1 MSDGADIQEG
11 AGTGERDLVKET
23 TKSIRKLF
31 KRKKSVD
38 KPPTV
43 DMLSFASIMTIL
55 LAFFIMLSSYAG
67 KPEHNATKVA
77 VESFQNA
84 LEAFGLSRIV
94 YGRSN
99 SFVNLAFVSKKSG
112 VKSDKEDTE
121 LVGRSFANMVDSE
134 IDIEYVKKGR
144 RMFFPTNID
153 FVDGG
158 VELLPSSKAYL
169 DNLAK
174 LIKDRDCKVIVCSYT
189 DEGFVSTVEHPTS
202 WQFTAERSSAVVN
215 YLYNGGNINYKRMT
229 AIGYGEHQPLLGAEA
244 SFNAGENSR
253 TNIIISN
260 GELW

>member
-1 MSDGADIQEG
+1 MSDGADVQEG
-11 AGTGERDLVKET
+11 VDTGERDLVKDT
-23 TKSIRKLF
+23 TKSISKLF
-31 KRKKSVD
+31 KKKKPGD
-38 KPPTV
+38 KPPVV
-43 DMLSFASIMTIL
+43 DMMSFASIMTIL
-55 LAFFIMLSSYAG
+55 LAFFIMLSSYG
-67 KPEHNATKVA
+67 GRPEHNSTKEA

-84 LEAFGLSRIV
+84 LQAFGLSRIV

-99 SFVNLAFVSKKSG
+99 SVANLAFVSKRSG
-112 VKSDKEDTE
+112 VKSDKEDTT
-121 LVGRSFANMVDSE
+121 LVGRSFANMIDSE

-153 FVDGG
+153 FIDGG
-158 VELLPSSKAYL
+158 AELLPSSKAYL

-189 DEGFVSTVEHPTS
+189 DEGFVPTVEHPTS
-202 WQFTAERSSAVVN
+202 WQFTAERSSAVTN
-215 YLYNGGNINYKRMT
+215 YLYNGGSINYKRMI
-229 AIGYGEHQPLLGAEA
+229 AIGYGEHQPLLGEEA

>member
-1 MSDGADIQEG
+1 MSDGADVQERV
-11 AGTGERDLVKET
+11 GTGERDLVKDAA
-23 TKSIRKLF
+23 KSISKLF
-31 KRKKSVD
+31 KRKKPKD
-38 KPPTV
+38 KPPIV

-55 LAFFIMLSSYAG
+55 LAFFIMLSSHAG
-67 KPEHNATKVA
+67 KPEHNATKEA

-99 SFVNLAFVSKKSG
+99 SIANLAFVSKKSG
-112 VKSDKEDTE
+112 VKSDNEDTKI
-121 LVGRSFANMVDSE
+121 VGRSFANMINGE
-134 IDIEYVKKGR
+134 IDIEYVQKGR

-158 VELLPSSKAYL
+158 TELLPSSKAYL

-189 DEGFVSTVEHPTS
+189 DEGFVPTVEHPTD
-202 WQFTAERSSAVVN
+202 WQFTAERSSAVAN
-215 YLYNGGNINYKRMT
+215 YLYNGGNINYKRII
-229 AIGYGEHQPLLGAEA
+229 AIGYGEHQPLLGEEA

>member
-1 MSDGADIQEG
+1 MSDGADVQEG
-11 AGTGERDLVKET
+11 VGTGERDLVKDT
-23 TKSIRKLF
+23 TKSISKLF
-31 KRKKSVD
+31 KRKKPGD
-38 KPPTV
+38 KPPVV

-55 LAFFIMLSSYAG
+55 LAFFIMLSSYGG
-67 KPEHNATKVA
+67 KPEHNATKEA

-99 SFVNLAFVSKKSG
+99 AIANLAFVSERRG
-112 VKSDKEDTE
+112 AEPDHDNTE
-121 LVGRSFANMVDSE
+121 LVGRSFANLVDGE
-134 IDIEYVKKGR
+134 INIEYVQKGR
-144 RMFFPTNID
+144 RMFFPTDIA
-153 FVDGG
+153 FIDGG
-158 VELLPSSKAYL
+158 TELLPSSKAYL

-174 LIKDRDCKVIVCSYT
+174 LIKDRDCKVIVCSYI
-189 DEGFVSTVEHPTS
+189 DEGFVPTVEHPTS
-202 WQFTAERSSAVVN
+202 WQFTAERSSAVTN

-229 AIGYGEHQPLLGAEA
+229 AIGYGEHQPLLGEEA